1 MRALFAL
8 VFVTSTA
15 WGCATAEPVPAI
27 APAAPTV
34 LAQLEASADLDGVVV
49 GHADTP
55 TIVVV
60 LASWC
65 EHCKAELHELDAIR
79 SHPVRLIG
87 VNYRGHEEYD
97 HRGNSVA
104 IRAFAQGTPWLRIVP
119 IDDAMFDA
127 LGRPPLIPTI
137 YIYDRAGALVQT
149 FDRRQRTPPSHD
161 ELVGLL
167 ARLGA

>member
-8 VFVTSTA
+8 VLLAS
-15 WGCATAEPVPAI
+15 CATAKPVPAV
-27 APAAPTV
+27 APAAPSAF
-34 LAQLEASADLDGVVV
+34 AQLEASADLDGAVV
-49 GHADTP
+49 GHTDTP
-55 TIVVV
+55 TIVVM

-79 SHPVRLIG
+79 ARRVRLIG

-97 HRGNSVA
+97 HRGNSAA
-104 IRAFAQGTPWLRIVP
+104 IRAFAQATPWLRIVP
-119 IDDAMFDA
+119 IDDALFDA
-127 LGRPPLIPTI
+127 FGSPPLIPTI
-137 YIYDRAGALVQT
+137 YIFDRAGTLVQT
-149 FDRRQRTPPSHD
+149 FDLRQRTSPRHD

>member
-1 MRALFAL
+1 MRALAAL
-8 VFVTSTA
+8 VLLV
-15 WGCATAEPVPAI
+15 GCATAEPVTPI
-27 APAAPTV
+27 APAAPTAF
-34 LAQLEASADLDGVVV
+34 AQLEASRDLDGALV
-49 GHADTP
+49 GHSDAP
-55 TIVVV
+55 TIVVM

-79 SHPVRLIG
+79 SHHVRLLG

-97 HRGNSVA
+97 HRGSSSA

-119 IDDAMFDA
+119 IGDDLFDA
-127 LGRPPLIPTI
+127 FGRPPLIPTI
-137 YIYDRAGALVQT
+137 YVFDRAGSLVQT